1 VSISNYLEDK
11 LLDTLRNQS
20 FAVTTVYA
28 QLHTGDPGEDGTS
41 SVATEDTRVSLTW
54 NAASGGSMATSATA
68 SWTSVAATETL
79 THFSL
84 WDAAS
89 AGNCLFYGS
98 LSASASVVAGDN
110 FDLDTVTLTLD

>member
-1 VSISNYLEDK
+1 MSISNYLENK

-41 SVATEDTRVSLTW
+41 NVASETSRKSLTW
-54 NAASGGSMATSATA
+54 AAASGGSMATSAAA
-68 SWTSVAATETL
+68 SWVSVAATETL

-84 WDAAS
+84 WDASS
-89 AGNCLFYGS
+89 AGNCLWSGS

>member
-1 VSISNYLEDK
+1 MSISNYLEDK

-41 SVATEDTRVSLTW
+41 SVATESSRKSLTW
-54 NAASGGSMATSATA
+54 AAASGGSMATSAAA
-68 SWTSVAATETL
+68 SWVSVAATETL

-84 WDAAS
+84 WDAS
-89 AGNCLFYGS
+89 TAGNCLFSGS

>member
-1 VSISNYLEDK
+1 MSISNYLENK
-11 LLDTLRNQS
+11 LLDTLRAQS
-20 FAVTTVYA
+20 FSVTTVYA
-28 QLHTGDPGEDGTS
+28 QLHTGNPGEDCTAN
-41 SVATEDTRVSLTW
+41 VATENTRVSLSW

-68 SWTSVAATETL
+68 SWTNVAATETL

-84 WDAAS
+84 WDAATS
-89 AGNCLFYGS
+89 GNALFYGS